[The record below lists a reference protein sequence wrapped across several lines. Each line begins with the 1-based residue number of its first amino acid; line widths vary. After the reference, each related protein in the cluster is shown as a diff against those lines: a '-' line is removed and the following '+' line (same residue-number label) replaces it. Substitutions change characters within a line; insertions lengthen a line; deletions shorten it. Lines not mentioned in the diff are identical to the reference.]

1 MNAPSHEATP
11 FIGRGQELA
20 ALCRELESS
29 RLVTLIGAGGVGK
42 SRLARQLYVDAENP
56 PPVWSVDLSGV
67 LDAGVVQI
75 VVADALGLR
84 TQPGDRQAELI
95 CSFFGSDPAV
105 LLLDNCEQVHEACA
119 ELVVELLGP
128 CPQLRILAT
137 SREPVG
143 VRGEHVFRVP
153 PLHLPPEPDGPTP
166 QLREVEASEAVQLFV
181 DRAQDALPE
190 FELTDDNASD
200 VATLCR
206 LLDGVPLALELAAAR
221 TRVLSPAEMT
231 SRLKSGYFVL
241 DQGFSDQPD
250 RQRSLEA
257 SVRWSHDL
265 CTEQER
271 LLWRRLSVFDG
282 PFELTSAEEV
292 CSDSA
297 LPRTHVLEVLSSL
310 VDKSIIFRDPRT
322 EPASFRMLEPL
333 RWFGEAQLREHE
345 DAAAW
350 QRRHRDHFVT
360 LAADVRRRWM
370 GHRQVGLLRWCDRNL
385 DNFRAV
391 LDRTSSQTETAAQA
405 MRVCLD
411 LENYWVT
418 SGRLSEGRHWLEAA
432 LAHAEGTA
440 AERAS
445 AYALAGYLAALQG
458 DDADAE
464 ELLDQGRRLAPDASS
479 VDAGGQVPQ
488 ARVAFSESMHRLFRG
503 EAETAVQLARQS
515 AEICAQAG
523 DAYGEAVAIVQVGM
537 ALSAQGLVEEA
548 IETKRA
554 WLERTDWAEEKYLR
568 SIVMWML
575 ALDARVT
582 GDLEWAQASGIEA
595 LRLEIELDDRIG
607 TALTLDALTSIAAA
621 AGKLEQSATLL
632 GASDRAWSRMG
643 PAARVVPYV
652 VSQRELAQQLVSAGM
667 RQRDLDAAFEAG
679 ARLPIEEVLGLLQR
693 EDTEERH
700 PLADTPLTARERE
713 VALLLGEGM
722 TNQQIADRL
731 VISLRTAQGHVE
743 NILRKLDLRTRA
755 QVAAWVART
764 VGRG

>member
-1 MNAPSHEATP
+1 MDASSREATP
-11 FIGRGQELA
+11 FIGRGEELA
-20 ALCRELESS
+20 AVRRELESS

-42 SRLARQLYVDAENP
+42 SRLARQVYVGAENP
-56 PPVWSVDLSGV
+56 RPVWSVDLSGV
-67 LDAGVVQI
+67 LDPGVVQI
-75 VVADALGLR
+75 VVADVLGLR
-84 TQPGDRQAELI
+84 TQPGDRQVELI
-95 CSFFGSDPAV
+95 CAFFDSDPAV

-128 CPQLRILAT
+128 CPELRILAS
-137 SREPVG
+137 SREPLG

-153 PLHLPPEPDGPTP
+153 PLRLPPEPGSPTP
-166 QLREVEASEAVQLFV
+166 QLRKVGASEAVQLFV

-190 FELTDDNASD
+190 FELTDENASD
-200 VATLCR
+200 VARLCR

-221 TRVLSPAEMT
+221 TRVLSPAEMA

-265 CTEQER
+265 CTERER

-282 PFELTSAEEV
+282 PFELTSVEEV
-292 CSDSA
+292 CSDPA

-322 EPASFRMLEPL
+322 EPPSFRMLEPL
-333 RWFGEAQLREHE
+333 RWFGAAQLREHE

-391 LDRTSSQTETAAQA
+391 LDRTSSQAETVAQA

-411 LENYWVT
+411 LEIYWVT
-418 SGRLSEGRHWLEAA
+418 SGRLGEGRHWLEAA
-432 LAHAEGTA
+432 LAHGEGTA

-464 ELLDQGRRLAPDASS
+464 ELLDQGRRLAPDATS

-554 WLERTDWAEEKYLR
+554 WLARPDWTEEKYLR

-582 GDLEWAQASGIEA
+582 GDLEWAQACGIEA

-621 AGKLEQSATLL
+621 AGKLEQSGTLL

-652 VSQRELAQQLVSAGM
+652 VSQHELAQQLVSAGM
-667 RQRDLDAAFEAG
+667 HQRDLDAAFEAG
-679 ARLPIEEVLGLLQR
+679 ARLPIEEVLELLQHQ
-693 EDTEERH
+693 DTEERH

-743 NILRKLDLRTRA
+743 NILRKLELRTRA

-764 VGRG
+764 VGRR